1 MITWDENMS
10 TGLPLID
17 AQHKMLFDKFNEFS
31 TNISDETATNVL
43 DFLQF
48 YATWHFAKE
57 EEYMAKYDCPAAD
70 LNKQAHA
77 EFLATFGGFYEQWQT
92 GSMSPELVNSIY
104 KSLEDWLVNH
114 ILQVDTQLHAYV
126 SREQGVRSKE

>member
-31 TNISDETATNVL
+31 TSISVEAATNVL

-57 EEYMAKYDCPAAD
+57 EESMAKYNCPAAD

-92 GSMSPELVNSIY
+92 GSMSPELVDNIY
-104 KSLEDWLVNH
+104 KGLEDWLVNH
-114 ILQVDTQLHAYV
+114 ILNVDTQLHAYV
-126 SREQGVRSKE
+126 VGVKSKK